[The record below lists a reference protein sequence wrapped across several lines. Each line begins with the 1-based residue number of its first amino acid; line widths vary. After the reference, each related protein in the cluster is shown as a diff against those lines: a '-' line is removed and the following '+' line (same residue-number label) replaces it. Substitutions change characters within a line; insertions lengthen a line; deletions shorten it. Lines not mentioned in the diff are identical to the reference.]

1 MDPFEELEQYYP
13 EIIAQ
18 MPQRFNSHKFILRLA
33 HQHQGAY
40 IRALALEADSPYPF
54 QTVHSVLAKRL
65 DSKFSHLVNY
75 VGDEKSRDI
84 FGQSSNAALWSKTK

>member
-18 MPQRFNSHKFILRLA
+18 MPQRFNSHEFILRLA
-33 HQHQGAY
+33 HLHQGAY
-40 IRALALEADSPYPF
+40 IRALALQADSHYPF

-65 DSKFSHLVNY
+65 SAGRWAVCST
-75 VGDEKSRDI
+75 R
-84 FGQSSNAALWSKTK
+84 SSPLPICSCRR